1 MDFGK
6 LIGDSFEYT
15 KDGLLGNLA
24 TWILLIVLG
33 LLPAIPFILGV
44 LFLIPSLMA
53 GTIPDITTIGVVF
66 IVALIVAIA
75 LGAFYMGYMVKIFRG
90 ETPLPAVTGFGALFT
105 DGIKYTVIQIVYAI
119 PVLIILAVTLG
130 AAFMAAMSAGPTIDA
145 LLPLI
150 GGVILGILVALI
162 VAFIIGLFA
171 IIGVVRF
178 ARTGSIGEAFN
189 FSAIVATIGKIG
201 WGSYILALIIVIAI
215 IVIVQVILGMIP
227 YIGGIIQLII
237 SPFIT
242 IFFTRYIT
250 LLYES
255 SEQAAPVMA

>member
-6 LIGDSFEYT
+6 LLSDSFEYT
-15 KDGLLGNLA
+15 KEGLFGNPA
-24 TWILLIVLG
+24 TWILLIVLA
-33 LLPAIPFILGV
+33 LLPAIPFIFGV
-44 LFLIPSLMA
+44 VVLLPSLIA
-53 GTIPDITTIGVVF
+53 GTMPNITTIIVIF

-75 LGAFYMGYMVKIFRG
+75 LGAFYMGYMLKIFRG
-90 ETPLPAVTGFGALFT
+90 DRPLPAVSGFGTLFV
-105 DGIKYTVIQIVYAI
+105 DGIKYTVIELVYSI
-119 PVLIILAVTLG
+119 PVLIILAVSLG
-130 AAFMAAMSAGPTIDA
+130 AAIMVVMSAGTDFNAI
-145 LLPLI
+145 LPVI
-150 GGVILGILVALI
+150 GGVILGVLVAVI

-178 ARTGSIGEAFN
+178 ARTGRVGEAFN
-189 FSAIVATIGKIG
+189 FSAIVATIGRIG

-227 YIGGIIQLII
+227 YVGGIIQLII

-255 SEQAAPVMA
+255 SEPAAPVMD